1 MTRNSFDLKLQLM
14 HQELVDMSRLVE
26 QQISSSVLAL
36 KNQDENLAMEV
47 IEKDDEVDK
56 FERDIEEKCVRM
68 IAMEQPL
75 AGDLRR
81 IFVTSKIVT
90 DLERMADHAVD
101 IARIAILL
109 KDETYI
115 KELVYIPKMA
125 QIVEK
130 MVKGAVEVYI
140 TRNTKLAY
148 EICDM
153 DNEVDTIYDS
163 VFQFLLEKMR
173 TDEKAVTQGSR
184 FLFVCKYLE
193 RIADHGTNICE
204 DAVYLETGEK
214 LKLN

>member
-14 HQELVDMSRLVE
+14 HQELVDMSKLVE
-26 QQISSSVLAL
+26 WQISNSVLAL

-56 FERDIEEKCVRM
+56 FEKDIEEKCVRM

-101 IARIAILL
+101 IAKIAILL

-125 QIVEK
+125 QIVEN

-153 DNEVDTIYDS
+153 DDEVDSIYDS

-173 TDEKAVTQGSR
+173 TDEKVVTQGSR
-184 FLFVCKYLE
+184 FLFVCKYME